1 MMNLQPKA
9 LAFVREPRKL
19 IGAIL
24 LLSAVILILYIPV
37 TKNRRLMTIGIMAFM
52 YIALG
57 ESWNIG
63 AMTGLF
69 SIAHSAFF
77 GLGVYGI
84 TITLTRF
91 QGPVIAGIL
100 AGLILNIIL
109 AVIIGGISSKLSG
122 LYFTMA
128 LIGLSA
134 TIYSLSV
141 QWVSL
146 TGGSSG
152 ISMPRAY
159 LLPKRT
165 LYFIALGI
173 AVLSM
178 IFYVFLRRSKA
189 GTCFVTT
196 RENPSLA
203 AALGSNVP
211 FWRILSTVLSASMAG
226 LCGSFY
232 AFHLMS
238 NNSEV
243 FSGAY
248 SLKIM
253 MVSIVGGINSVW
265 GPVLGCLLIIMD
277 EYIRGSM
284 PSGLAPLSVVIY
296 ALILILMALVKPAGL
311 ASFFEKPGDRHAA
324 KN

>member
-1 MMNLQPKA
+1 MNIPSKVLPIVKD
-9 LAFVREPRKL
+9 PRKL
-19 IGAIL
+19 AAAIL
-24 LLSAVILILYIPV
+24 FAAAVVLVLYVPA
-37 TKNRRLMTIGIMAFM
+37 TRNRRLMTIGIMTFM

-63 AMTGLF
+63 AMAGLF

-77 GLGVYGI
+77 GLGVYGM

-91 QGPVIAGIL
+91 HGSVITAIL
-100 AGLILNIIL
+100 AGLALNIIL

-159 LLPKRT
+159 LMPKRL

-173 AVLSM
+173 AIGYMILYVL
-178 IFYVFLRRSKA
+178 LRRSKI
-189 GTCFVTT
+189 GTCFVTA
-196 RENPSLA
+196 RENPNLA

-211 FWRILSTVLSASMAG
+211 FWRILATIISASMAS

-253 MVSIVGGINSVW
+253 MVSIVGGVHTVW
-265 GPVLGCLLIIMD
+265 GPVLGSLLIIMD
-277 EYIRGSM
+277 EYIRGGM
-284 PSGLAPLSVVIY
+284 PSNLAPISVIIY
-296 ALILILMALVKPAGL
+296 ALILIFMALVRPGGL
-311 ASFFEKPGDRHAA
+311 ASFFENPHETPKG
-324 KN
+324 

>member
-1 MMNLQPKA
+1 MNIPSKA
-9 LAFVREPRKL
+9 LAFVREPRKAL
-19 IGAIL
+19 AAIL
-24 LLSAVILILYIPV
+24 FLAALILVLYVPV
-37 TKNRRLMTIGIMAFM
+37 TRNRRLMTIGIMTFM

-77 GLGVYGI
+77 GLGVYGM

-91 QGPVIAGIL
+91 QGSVITAVL
-100 AGLILNIIL
+100 AGLVLNIVL

-159 LLPKRT
+159 LMPKRV

-173 AVLSM
+173 AAAYML
-178 IFYVFLRRSKA
+178 FYVFLRRSKI

-203 AALGSNVP
+203 AVLGSNVP
-211 FWRILSTVLSASMAG
+211 FWRILSTIISAAMASF
-226 LCGSFY
+226 CGSFY

-253 MVSIVGGINSVW
+253 MVSIVGGVNTVW
-265 GPVLGCLLIIMD
+265 GPVLGSLLIVMD

-284 PSGLAPLSVVIY
+284 PSNLAPISVVIY
-296 ALILILMALVKPAGL
+296 ALILIFMALVRPGGL
-311 ASFFEKPGDRHAA
+311 ASFFEKP
-324 KN
+324 KE